1 MITDEMAARDE
12 PKGFMNQ
19 GAQNDYKQDM
29 KDMLLMRY
37 FKNIRLETM
46 RWNSLSF
53 KQEDP
58 YTENLLKVMVQQ
70 VYILAAQLSAEI
82 WEPVHAQTACTPYRE
97 PEPPISCHLQCK
109 KFLQACRQRSLEFR
123 NWNKDE
129 EILEHKEYF
138 FSSLPEK
145 AEDKF
150 RDYI

>member
-1 MITDEMAARDE
+1 
-12 PKGFMNQ
+12 MNQ
-19 GAQNDYKQDM
+19 GEQNDYKQDM

-37 FKNIRLETM
+37 FKNISPETM

-53 KQEDP
+53 AQEDP

-70 VYILAAQLSAEI
+70 VYTFAARLCAEI
-82 WEPVHAQTACTPYRE
+82 WEPVHAQTAGTAYYDAQPQ
-97 PEPPISCHLQCK
+97 ISCHLQCK
-109 KFLQACRQRSLEFR
+109 KFLQACRHRSLEFR

-145 AEDKF
+145 AEVKIG
-150 RDYI
+150 RAHV